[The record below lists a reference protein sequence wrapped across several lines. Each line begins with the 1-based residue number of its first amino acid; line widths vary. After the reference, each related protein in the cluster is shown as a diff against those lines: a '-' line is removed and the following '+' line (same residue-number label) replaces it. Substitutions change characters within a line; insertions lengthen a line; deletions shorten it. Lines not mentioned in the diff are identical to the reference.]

1 MKQCCHFSPRNPSS
15 RFTIVSGNDSLP
27 IAPSSRGFHRRLLSV
42 FVPICSGSSSST
54 PHFNKKPGPSLEE
67 ISETMGLALFQVYQ
81 VLSKM
86 SVSVACKPSSV
97 IGGHLSRPVVAN
109 GFKRN
114 PESSTGRLKRSFVSC
129 CEWGLHRGRVARP
142 RVSSYLT
149 FPSLHAL
156 RRAVSLCCTFPGV
169 APAGRYP
176 ALCPM
181 QLGLSSHLPARG
193 RPAASQTVGLYH
205 ILQRLST
212 AGQRDER
219 EQLLIDRIRIL
230 KMDVRGIPA
239 F

>member
-1 MKQCCHFSPRNPSS
+1 
-15 RFTIVSGNDSLP
+15 
-27 IAPSSRGFHRRLLSV
+27 
-42 FVPICSGSSSST
+42 
-54 PHFNKKPGPSLEE
+54 
-67 ISETMGLALFQVYQ
+67 
-81 VLSKM
+81 M

-97 IGGHLSRPVVAN
+97 IGGHLSRPAVAS

-129 CEWGLHRGRVARP
+129 CEWGLHRGQVARP

-149 FPSLHAL
+149 FPPLHAS
-156 RRAVSLCCTFPGV
+156 RHAVSLCCTFPGV

-205 ILQRLST
+205 ISSRLST
-212 AGQRDER
+212 AGACNQRQ
-219 EQLLIDRIRIL
+219 QLFVDGVRVPQ
-230 KMDVRGIPA
+230 MDVRCIT
-239 F
+239 